1 VNQKEGVMAQFVKV
15 GTKADFEVLEGGK
28 LVDVA
33 GQRIALFKVGDG
45 YCAIEDTCPHAGG
58 PLSEGPLAGDVVTC
72 PWHGSRFNVRTG
84 AVLTPPADRGVK
96 SFPVRVTDNDV
107 EVQVG

>member
-1 VNQKEGVMAQFVKV
+1 MAQFVKV
-15 GTKADFEVLEGGK
+15 GTEADFEAAEGGM
-28 LVDVA
+28 LVEAA
-33 GQRIALFKVGDG
+33 GQRIALFKVSDG

-84 AVLTPPADRGVK
+84 AVLGPPAKRGVK
-96 SFPVRVTDNDV
+96 SFPVRVTGNDV
-107 EVQVG
+107 EVQIA